1 MARKIAFES
10 LPAWAQ
16 ENIREASPF
25 GISQI
30 SRDEESLSIQ
40 NGKAR
45 FNGIEVAAEG
55 EFVASTSEN
64 VEETIHWTNLP
75 AWARAKVLRTS
86 KGSTVQV
93 TVNGD
98 SLQIT
103 PDGKATFNGMQVE
116 K

>member
-16 ENIREASPF
+16 ENIRKASPF
-25 GISQI
+25 GNSQI
-30 SRDEESLSIQ
+30 TRDEGSLSIQ

-45 FNGIEVAAEG
+45 FNDIEVAAEG
-55 EFVASTSEN
+55 DLVDSTEN
-64 VEETIHWTNLP
+64 AEETIHRSNLP
-75 AWARAKVLRTS
+75 AWAIAKVLRTPV
-86 KGSTVQV
+86 GSTVQM

-103 PDGKATFNGMQVE
+103 RDGKATFNGMQVE